1 MKFKIKFITNSDRAK
16 TAYVEASTFG
26 QAVTQAEDTANEYG
40 EGFKCIKGAVKVGEP
55 FEGTMVALEKQ
66 LKAHEATIADYKKA
80 LSIMLENT
88 EHRTKELIDLE
99 GEYELT
105 KQNFTDYVE
114 DKQAEIAELQ
124 EENKWISVKDRLP
137 EVEGEYLVF
146 VQVPPPRAH
155 SNAERVMITKWFFT
169 TGFVATQHKF
179 ITHWKPITQPT
190 V

>member
-1 MKFKIKFITNSDRAK
+1 MKFKVKFITNSDRAK
-16 TAYVEASTFG
+16 EAYIEASTFG
-26 QAVTQAEDTANEYG
+26 EAVTQVEDTANEYG

-55 FEGTMVALEKQ
+55 FE
-66 LKAHEATIADYKKA
+66 AT
-80 LSIMLENT
+80 
-88 EHRTKELIDLE
+88 
-99 GEYELT
+99 
-105 KQNFTDYVE
+105 
-114 DKQAEIAELQ
+114 IAELQ

-146 VQVPPPRAH
+146 VQVPPTRTH

-179 ITHWKPITQPT
+179 ITHWKPLTPPT